1 MVPSAGAIT
10 VLGLNGDRAQG
21 LFPPYPTTGPCAMF
35 FPLLAAFSSY
45 LLLIGPAR
53 AQVSAPSCSDSS
65 FNWVGFP
72 SPRRSFPSNNNQFFA
87 SSWRFYSRLIRSNK
101 IPAWSR
107 RTWRPCATMA
117 VSTCT
122 FGASCAILSACAVFA
137 IPALLPQHSYTGPSG
152 VDNGDICK
160 CNTVVYNLISAC
172 DACQGESW
180 IPCVD
185 QLCFPQDSSQLTYLF
200 NQLLYVV
207 VQLHNQ
213 SNSRNVSSHV
223 VSTTSTH
230 PQPSTPA
237 SRTRSQL
244 VREYR
249 GGPTSTHLYV
259 CPLACLPKKFHQPV
273 PLQIGDNWNVSAA
286 QLIGG
291 ARETLLLC
299 YTQTYSSCLL
309 VQILPR
315 LREPLP

>member
-35 FPLLAAFSSY
+35 FPLLAAFASY

-53 AQVSAPSCSDSS
+53 SQVSAPSFSDSS
-65 FNWVGFP
+65 FNWVGWP
-72 SPRRSFPSNNNQFFA
+72 SPRRSFPINNNQFFA

-101 IPAWSR
+101 IPAWSW

-213 SNSRNVSSHV
+213 SNSRNVCT
-223 VSTTSTH
+223 VSFLLLVPKLNLPPQLPEPSPSWYASTGVGLHRHICTSAPRLLAQESASTSTL
-230 PQPSTPA
+230 T
-237 SRTRSQL
+237 
-244 VREYR
+244 
-249 GGPTSTHLYV
+249 
-259 CPLACLPKKFHQPV
+259 
-273 PLQIGDNWNVSAA
+273 
-286 QLIGG
+286 
-291 ARETLLLC
+291 AR
-299 YTQTYSSCLL
+299 
-309 VQILPR
+309 
-315 LREPLP
+315 